1 MSNSNNKL
9 LPFLIVSLVIH
20 SIIILLISN
29 RDNHASIK
37 ILQRKPIIINL
48 ASSAP
53 QSSQKEIAQSSKIT
67 SKQESG
73 EQTILK
79 KSIKQKN
86 NTVKPSSNP
95 IQRIDRQNQD
105 LNPNEISAVANKENS
120 NRSKGRSSVVNS
132 KLESNK
138 TTNQATSNPSKTSN
152 TKTSNQQSSN
162 NNTNAVI
169 KMNKEKPQRVVK
181 CLSCPKPKYP
191 KRALQQ
197 GVEGE
202 PKVLITIND
211 NGRVQSVELKRSS
224 GNAEI
229 DRAALEASRRSLFQ
243 AIPGGAKVPISY
255 SIVLRGSRKHQK
267 AVKERENQKIILNM
281 K

>member
-9 LPFLIVSLVIH
+9 SPFLIISIIIH
-20 SIIILLISN
+20 SIIVLLISN

-37 ILQRKPIIINL
+37 ILQRKPISINL

-53 QSSQKEIAQSSKIT
+53 QSSQKEIEQSSKIT
-67 SKQESG
+67 SNQESG
-73 EQTILK
+73 EQTIPK
-79 KSIKQKN
+79 KSIQQKN
-86 NTVKPSSNP
+86 NMIKPSSNP
-95 IQRIDRQNQD
+95 IQRIDRQKQN
-105 LNPNEISAVANKENS
+105 LNRNEISAVANKENS

-132 KLESNK
+132 TLESNE
-138 TTNQATSNPSKTSN
+138 TINQATSNPSKTE
-152 TKTSNQQSSN
+152 TSNQQSSS

-211 NGRVQSVELKRSS
+211 NGRVQAVELKRSS
-224 GNAEI
+224 GNSEI

-243 AIPGGAKVPISY
+243 AIPGGAKIPISY

>member
-20 SIIILLISN
+20 SIIILLMSN

-95 IQRIDRQNQD
+95 IQRIDRQKQN

-120 NRSKGRSSVVNS
+120 NRSKGRSSVVNR
-132 KLESNK
+132 KLESNE
-138 TTNQATSNPSKTSN
+138 TINQATSNPSKT
-152 TKTSNQQSSN
+152 KTNNQQSSN

>member
-9 LPFLIVSLVIH
+9 LPFLII
-20 SIIILLISN
+20 SIIIHSVIVLLISN

-53 QSSQKEIAQSSKIT
+53 QSSQKEFEQSSKIT

-73 EQTILK
+73 EQTIPK
-79 KSIKQKN
+79 KSIQQKN
-86 NTVKPSSNP
+86 NTVKPPSNP
-95 IQRIDRQNQD
+95 IQRIERQKQN

-132 KLESNK
+132 KLESNE
-138 TTNQATSNPSKTSN
+138 TINQATSNPSKTE
-152 TKTSNQQSSN
+152 TSNQKSSN

-211 NGRVQSVELKRSS
+211 NGRVQAVELKRSS
-224 GNAEI
+224 GNSEI

>member
-20 SIIILLISN
+20 SIIILLMSN

-132 KLESNK
+132 KLEINE
-138 TTNQATSNPSKTSN
+138 TMNQATSNPSKK
-152 TKTSNQQSSN
+152 KTSNQQSSS

-191 KRALQQ
+191 RRALQQ

>member
-95 IQRIDRQNQD
+95 IQRIDRQKQN
-105 LNPNEISAVANKENS
+105 LNPNEISAIANKENS

-132 KLESNK
+132 KLESNE
-138 TTNQATSNPSKTSN
+138 TINQATSNPSKT
-152 TKTSNQQSSN
+152 KTNNQQSSN

>member
-9 LPFLIVSLVIH
+9 LPFLII
-20 SIIILLISN
+20 SIIIHSVIVLLISN

-53 QSSQKEIAQSSKIT
+53 QSSQKEIEQSSKIT

-73 EQTILK
+73 EQTIPK
-79 KSIKQKN
+79 KSIQQKN

-95 IQRIDRQNQD
+95 IQRIDRQKQN

-132 KLESNK
+132 KLESNE
-138 TTNQATSNPSKTSN
+138 TINQATSNPSKT
-152 TKTSNQQSSN
+152 KTNNQQSSN

-211 NGRVQSVELKRSS
+211 NGRVQAVELKRSS
-224 GNAEI
+224 GNSEI

>member
-9 LPFLIVSLVIH
+9 LPFLII
-20 SIIILLISN
+20 SIIIHSVVVFLISN

-37 ILQRKPIIINL
+37 ILQRKPISINL

-67 SKQESG
+67 SNQESSK
-73 EQTILK
+73 QTIPEK
-79 KSIKQKN
+79 RIQQKN

-95 IQRIDRQNQD
+95 IQRIDRQKQN

-132 KLESNK
+132 KLESNE
-138 TTNQATSNPSKTSN
+138 TINQATSKT
-152 TKTSNQQSSN
+152 KISNQQLSN

-211 NGRVQSVELKRSS
+211 NGRVQAVELKRSS

-255 SIVLRGSRKHQK
+255 SIVLRGSRKHQR

>member
-9 LPFLIVSLVIH
+9 LPFLII
-20 SIIILLISN
+20 SIIIHSVIVLLISN

-53 QSSQKEIAQSSKIT
+53 QSSQKEIEQSSKII
-67 SKQESG
+67 SNQESD
-73 EQTILK
+73 EQTIPK
-79 KSIKQKN
+79 KSIQQKI

-95 IQRIDRQNQD
+95 IQRIDRQKQN
-105 LNPNEISAVANKENS
+105 LNPNEISAIANKENS

-132 KLESNK
+132 KLESNE
-138 TTNQATSNPSKTSN
+138 TMNQAKSNPSKTE
-152 TKTSNQQSSN
+152 TSNQKSSN

-211 NGRVQSVELKRSS
+211 NGRVQAVELKRSS
-224 GNAEI
+224 GNSEI

>member
-9 LPFLIVSLVIH
+9 SPFLIISIIIH
-20 SIIILLISN
+20 SIIVLLISN

-37 ILQRKPIIINL
+37 ILQRKPISINL

-53 QSSQKEIAQSSKIT
+53 QSSQKEIEQSSKIT
-67 SKQESG
+67 SNQESG
-73 EQTILK
+73 EQTIPK
-79 KSIKQKN
+79 KSIQQKN
-86 NTVKPSSNP
+86 NMIKPSSNP
-95 IQRIDRQNQD
+95 IQRIDRQKQN
-105 LNPNEISAVANKENS
+105 LNRNEISAVANKENS

-132 KLESNK
+132 TLESNE
-138 TTNQATSNPSKTSN
+138 TINQATSNPSKTE
-152 TKTSNQQSSN
+152 TSNQQSSS

-211 NGRVQSVELKRSS
+211 NGRVQAVELKRSS
-224 GNAEI
+224 GNSEI

-243 AIPGGAKVPISY
+243 AIPGGAKIPISY

-267 AVKERENQKIILNM
+267 AVEERENQKIILNM

>member
-1 MSNSNNKL
+1 MNNSINKL
-9 LPFLIVSLVIH
+9 LPFIVI
-20 SIIILLISN
+20 SIIIHSVVVFLISN
-29 RDNHASIK
+29 RDNRASIK

-73 EQTILK
+73 EQTTPK
-79 KSIKQKN
+79 KSIQQKN
-86 NTVKPSSNP
+86 NMVKPSSNP
-95 IQRIDRQNQD
+95 IQRIDRQKQD
-105 LNPNEISAVANKENS
+105 LNPNEISAVTNKENS

-132 KLESNK
+132 KLESNE
-138 TTNQATSNPSKTSN
+138 TINQATSNPSKT
-152 TKTSNQQSSN
+152 KTNNQQSSN

-169 KMNKEKPQRVVK
+169 KMNKKKPQRVVK

-211 NGRVQSVELKRSS
+211 NGRVQAVELKRSS

>member
-9 LPFLIVSLVIH
+9 LPFLII
-20 SIIILLISN
+20 SIIIHSVVVFLISN

-37 ILQRKPIIINL
+37 ILQRKPISINL

-67 SKQESG
+67 SNQESSK
-73 EQTILK
+73 QTIPEK
-79 KSIKQKN
+79 RIQQKN

-95 IQRIDRQNQD
+95 IQRIDRQKQN

-132 KLESNK
+132 KLESNE
-138 TTNQATSNPSKTSN
+138 TINQATSKT
-152 TKTSNQQSSN
+152 KISNQQLSN

-211 NGRVQSVELKRSS
+211 NGRVQAVELKRSS
-224 GNAEI
+224 GNSEI

-255 SIVLRGSRKHQK
+255 SIVLRGSRKHQR

>member
-9 LPFLIVSLVIH
+9 LPFLII
-20 SIIILLISN
+20 SIIIHSVIVLLISN

-53 QSSQKEIAQSSKIT
+53 QSSQKEIEQSSKIT
-67 SKQESG
+67 SNQESG
-73 EQTILK
+73 EQTIPK
-79 KSIKQKN
+79 KSIQQKN
-86 NTVKPSSNP
+86 NTVKPPSNP
-95 IQRIDRQNQD
+95 IQRIERQKQN

-132 KLESNK
+132 KLESNE
-138 TTNQATSNPSKTSN
+138 TINQATSNPSKTE
-152 TKTSNQQSSN
+152 TSNQQSSN

-181 CLSCPKPKYP
+181 CISCPKPKYP

-211 NGRVQSVELKRSS
+211 NGRVQAVELKRSS
-224 GNAEI
+224 GNSEI

>member
-9 LPFLIVSLVIH
+9 LPFLII
-20 SIIILLISN
+20 SIIIHSAIVLLISN

-132 KLESNK
+132 KLESNE
-138 TTNQATSNPSKTSN
+138 TTNQATSNPSKT
-152 TKTSNQQSSN
+152 KISNQQSSN

-191 KRALQQ
+191 RRALQQ

>member
-9 LPFLIVSLVIH
+9 LPFLII
-20 SIIILLISN
+20 SIIIHSVIVLLISN

-53 QSSQKEIAQSSKIT
+53 QSSQKEIEQSSKIT

-73 EQTILK
+73 EQTIPK
-79 KSIKQKN
+79 KSIQQKN
-86 NTVKPSSNP
+86 NTVKPPSNP
-95 IQRIDRQNQD
+95 IQRIERQKQN

-132 KLESNK
+132 KLESNE
-138 TTNQATSNPSKTSN
+138 TMNQATSNPSKTE
-152 TKTSNQQSSN
+152 TSNQQSSN

-211 NGRVQSVELKRSS
+211 NGRVQAVELKRSS
-224 GNAEI
+224 GNSEI

>member
-1 MSNSNNKL
+1 MSNSSNKL
-9 LPFLIVSLVIH
+9 LPFLIISIVIH
-20 SIIILLISN
+20 SVIVLLISH
-29 RDNHASIK
+29 RDNHASIQ

-48 ASSAP
+48 ALSAP
-53 QSSQKEIAQSSKIT
+53 QSSQKEIAQLSKIT

-73 EQTILK
+73 EQTIPK
-79 KSIKQKN
+79 KSIQQKN
-86 NTVKPSSNP
+86 NTVKPSSNL
-95 IQRIDRQNQD
+95 IQRIDRQKQN

-132 KLESNK
+132 KLESNE
-138 TTNQATSNPSKTSN
+138 TINQATSKT
-152 TKTSNQQSSN
+152 KISNQQLSN

-211 NGRVQSVELKRSS
+211 NGRVQAVELKRSS

-267 AVKERENQKIILNM
+267 AVKGRENQKIILNM

>member
-120 NRSKGRSSVVNS
+120 NRSKGRSSVVNR
-132 KLESNK
+132 KLESNE
-138 TTNQATSNPSKTSN
+138 TINQATSN
-152 TKTSNQQSSN
+152 TKTSN

-191 KRALQQ
+191 RRALQQ

-267 AVKERENQKIILNM
+267 AVKERENQEIILNM

>member
-9 LPFLIVSLVIH
+9 LPFLII
-20 SIIILLISN
+20 SIIIHSAIVLLISN

-53 QSSQKEIAQSSKIT
+53 QSSQKEFEQSSKIT

-73 EQTILK
+73 EQTIPK
-79 KSIKQKN
+79 KSIQQKN

-95 IQRIDRQNQD
+95 IQRIERQKQN

-132 KLESNK
+132 KLEINE
-138 TTNQATSNPSKTSN
+138 TMNQATSNPSKK
-152 TKTSNQQSSN
+152 KTSNQQSSS

-211 NGRVQSVELKRSS
+211 NGRVQAVELKRSS
-224 GNAEI
+224 GNSEI

>member
-132 KLESNK
+132 KLESNE
-138 TTNQATSNPSKTSN
+138 TINQATSKT
-152 TKTSNQQSSN
+152 KISNQQSSN

-191 KRALQQ
+191 RRALQQ

>member
-9 LPFLIVSLVIH
+9 LPFLII
-20 SIIILLISN
+20 SIIIHSVIVLLISN

-53 QSSQKEIAQSSKIT
+53 QSSQKEFEQSSKIT

-73 EQTILK
+73 EQTIPK
-79 KSIKQKN
+79 KSIQQKN
-86 NTVKPSSNP
+86 NTVKPPSNP
-95 IQRIDRQNQD
+95 IQRIERQKQN

-132 KLESNK
+132 KLESNE
-138 TTNQATSNPSKTSN
+138 TMNQATSNPSKTE
-152 TKTSNQQSSN
+152 TSNQQSSN

-211 NGRVQSVELKRSS
+211 NGRVQAVELKRSS
-224 GNAEI
+224 GNSEI

>member
-20 SIIILLISN
+20 SIIILLMSN

-53 QSSQKEIAQSSKIT
+53 QSSRKEIAQLSKIT

-73 EQTILK
+73 EQTIPK
-79 KSIKQKN
+79 KSIQQKN

-95 IQRIDRQNQD
+95 IQRIDRQKQN
-105 LNPNEISAVANKENS
+105 LNPNEISAIANKENS

-132 KLESNK
+132 KLESNE
-138 TTNQATSNPSKTSN
+138 TINQATSNPSKT
-152 TKTSNQQSSN
+152 KTNNQQSSN

-211 NGRVQSVELKRSS
+211 NGRVQAVELKRSS

-229 DRAALEASRRSLFQ
+229 DNAALVASRRSLFQ

>member
-120 NRSKGRSSVVNS
+120 NRSKGRSSVVNR
-132 KLESNK
+132 KLESNE
-138 TTNQATSNPSKTSN
+138 TINQATSNPSN

-191 KRALQQ
+191 RRALQQ

-211 NGRVQSVELKRSS
+211 NGRVQAVELKRSS
-224 GNAEI
+224 GNSEI

-267 AVKERENQKIILNM
+267 AVKERENQEIILNM

>member
-9 LPFLIVSLVIH
+9 LPFLII
-20 SIIILLISN
+20 SIIIHSVIVLLISN

-53 QSSQKEIAQSSKIT
+53 QSSQKEIEQSSKIT
-67 SKQESG
+67 SNQESG
-73 EQTILK
+73 EQTIPK
-79 KSIKQKN
+79 KSIQQKN
-86 NTVKPSSNP
+86 NTVKPPSNP
-95 IQRIDRQNQD
+95 IQRIERQKQN

-120 NRSKGRSSVVNS
+120 NRSKGSSSVVNS
-132 KLESNK
+132 KLESNE
-138 TTNQATSNPSKTSN
+138 TMNQAKSNPSKTE
-152 TKTSNQQSSN
+152 TSNQKSSN

-267 AVKERENQKIILNM
+267 AVKERENQKIILNI

>member
-9 LPFLIVSLVIH
+9 LPFLIVSIVIH
-20 SIIILLISN
+20 SVIVLLISH

-48 ASSAP
+48 ALSAP
-53 QSSQKEIAQSSKIT
+53 QSSQKEIAQLSKIT

-73 EQTILK
+73 EQTIPK
-79 KSIKQKN
+79 KSIQQKN

-95 IQRIDRQNQD
+95 IQRIDRQKQN

-132 KLESNK
+132 KLESNE
-138 TTNQATSNPSKTSN
+138 TINQATSKT
-152 TKTSNQQSSN
+152 KISNQQLSN

-211 NGRVQSVELKRSS
+211 NGRVQAVELKRSS

>member
-20 SIIILLISN
+20 SIIILLMSN

-120 NRSKGRSSVVNS
+120 NRSKGRSSVINR
-132 KLESNK
+132 KLESNE
-138 TTNQATSNPSKTSN
+138 TINQATSNPSN

-191 KRALQQ
+191 RRALQQ

>member
-9 LPFLIVSLVIH
+9 LPFLII
-20 SIIILLISN
+20 SIIIHSVIVLLISN

-37 ILQRKPIIINL
+37 ILQRKPISINL

-53 QSSQKEIAQSSKIT
+53 QSSQKEIEQSSKIT
-67 SKQESG
+67 SNQESD
-73 EQTILK
+73 EQTIPK
-79 KSIKQKN
+79 KSIQQKN

-95 IQRIDRQNQD
+95 IQRIDRQKQN

-132 KLESNK
+132 KLESNE
-138 TTNQATSNPSKTSN
+138 TMNQAKSNPSKTE
-152 TKTSNQQSSN
+152 TSNQKSSN

-181 CLSCPKPKYP
+181 CISCPKPKYP

-211 NGRVQSVELKRSS
+211 NGRVQAVELKRSS
-224 GNAEI
+224 GNSEI

>member
-9 LPFLIVSLVIH
+9 LPFLIVSLFIH

-120 NRSKGRSSVVNS
+120 NRSKGRSSVVNR
-132 KLESNK
+132 KLESNE
-138 TTNQATSNPSKTSN
+138 TINQATSNPSKN
-152 TKTSNQQSSN
+152 KTSNQQSSN
-162 NNTNAVI
+162 NNTNAVVNI
-169 KMNKEKPQRVVK
+169 NKEKPQRVVK

-211 NGRVQSVELKRSS
+211 NGRVQAVELKRSS
-224 GNAEI
+224 GNSEI

>member
-9 LPFLIVSLVIH
+9 LPFLII
-20 SIIILLISN
+20 SIIIHSVIVLLISN

-53 QSSQKEIAQSSKIT
+53 QSSQKEIEQSSKIT
-67 SKQESG
+67 SNQESG
-73 EQTILK
+73 EQTIPK
-79 KSIKQKN
+79 KSIQQKN
-86 NTVKPSSNP
+86 NMVKPPSNP
-95 IQRIDRQNQD
+95 IQRIERQKQN

-132 KLESNK
+132 KLESNE
-138 TTNQATSNPSKTSN
+138 TMNQAKSNPSKTE
-152 TKTSNQQSSN
+152 TSNQQSSN

-211 NGRVQSVELKRSS
+211 NGRVQAVELKRSS
-224 GNAEI
+224 GNSEI

>member
-9 LPFLIVSLVIH
+9 LPFLII
-20 SIIILLISN
+20 SIIIHSVIVLLISN

-53 QSSQKEIAQSSKIT
+53 QSSQKEIEQSSKIT
-67 SKQESG
+67 SNQESG
-73 EQTILK
+73 EQTIPK
-79 KSIKQKN
+79 KSIQQKN
-86 NTVKPSSNP
+86 NMVKPPSNP
-95 IQRIDRQNQD
+95 IQRIERQKQN

-132 KLESNK
+132 KLESNE
-138 TTNQATSNPSKTSN
+138 TMNQAKSNPSKTE
-152 TKTSNQQSSN
+152 TSNQQSSN

-181 CLSCPKPKYP
+181 CISCPKPKYP

-211 NGRVQSVELKRSS
+211 NGRVQAVELKRSS
-224 GNAEI
+224 GNSEI

>member
-9 LPFLIVSLVIH
+9 LPFLIISLVIH

-120 NRSKGRSSVVNS
+120 NRSKGRSSVVNR
-132 KLESNK
+132 KLESNE
-138 TTNQATSNPSKTSN
+138 TINQATSNPSKK
-152 TKTSNQQSSN
+152 KTSNQQSSN

-191 KRALQQ
+191 RRALQQ

>member
-9 LPFLIVSLVIH
+9 LPFLIVSIVIH
-20 SIIILLISN
+20 SVIVLLISH

-48 ASSAP
+48 ALSAP
-53 QSSQKEIAQSSKIT
+53 QSSQKEIAQLSKIT

-73 EQTILK
+73 EQTIPK
-79 KSIKQKN
+79 KSIQQKN
-86 NTVKPSSNP
+86 NTVKPSSNL
-95 IQRIDRQNQD
+95 IQRIDRQKQN

-132 KLESNK
+132 KLESNE
-138 TTNQATSNPSKTSN
+138 TINQATNKT
-152 TKTSNQQSSN
+152 KISNQQLSN

-211 NGRVQSVELKRSS
+211 NGRVQAVELKRSS

>member
-20 SIIILLISN
+20 SIIILLMSN

-95 IQRIDRQNQD
+95 LQRIDRQNQD

-138 TTNQATSNPSKTSN
+138 TTNQATSNPSK

-211 NGRVQSVELKRSS
+211 NGRVQAVELKRSS
-224 GNAEI
+224 GNSEI

>member
-9 LPFLIVSLVIH
+9 LPFLII
-20 SIIILLISN
+20 SIIIHSVIVLLISN

-53 QSSQKEIAQSSKIT
+53 QSSQKEIEQSSKIT

-73 EQTILK
+73 EQTIPK
-79 KSIKQKN
+79 KSIQQKN
-86 NTVKPSSNP
+86 NMVKPPSNP
-95 IQRIDRQNQD
+95 IQRIERQKQN

-132 KLESNK
+132 KLESNE
-138 TTNQATSNPSKTSN
+138 TMNQAKSNPSKTE
-152 TKTSNQQSSN
+152 TSNQQSSN

-211 NGRVQSVELKRSS
+211 NGRVQSVDLKRSS
-224 GNAEI
+224 GNSEI

>member
-9 LPFLIVSLVIH
+9 LPFLII
-20 SIIILLISN
+20 SIIIHSVIVLLISN

-48 ASSAP
+48 ASSAH
-53 QSSQKEIAQSSKIT
+53 QSSQKEIEQSSKIT

-73 EQTILK
+73 EQTIPK
-79 KSIKQKN
+79 KSIQQKN
-86 NTVKPSSNP
+86 NTVKPPSNP
-95 IQRIDRQNQD
+95 IQRIERQKQN

-132 KLESNK
+132 KLESNE
-138 TTNQATSNPSKTSN
+138 TMNQAKSNPSKTE
-152 TKTSNQQSSN
+152 TSNQQSSN

-211 NGRVQSVELKRSS
+211 NGRVQAVELKRSS
-224 GNAEI
+224 GNSEI

>member
-9 LPFLIVSLVIH
+9 LPFLII
-20 SIIILLISN
+20 SIIIHSVIVLLISN

-53 QSSQKEIAQSSKIT
+53 QSSQKEIEQSSKIT
-67 SKQESG
+67 SNQESG
-73 EQTILK
+73 EQTIPK

-86 NTVKPSSNP
+86 NMVKPPSNP
-95 IQRIDRQNQD
+95 IQRIERQKQN

-132 KLESNK
+132 KLESNE
-138 TTNQATSNPSKTSN
+138 TMNQAKSNPSKTE
-152 TKTSNQQSSN
+152 TSNQQSSN

-211 NGRVQSVELKRSS
+211 NGRVQAVELKRSS
-224 GNAEI
+224 GNSEI

>member
-20 SIIILLISN
+20 SIIILLMSN

-95 IQRIDRQNQD
+95 LQRIDRQNQD

-138 TTNQATSNPSKTSN
+138 TTNQATSNPSKRRI
-152 TKTSNQQSSN
+152 SNQQSSN

-211 NGRVQSVELKRSS
+211 NGRVQAVELKRSS
-224 GNAEI
+224 GNSEI

>member
-132 KLESNK
+132 KLEINE
-138 TTNQATSNPSKTSN
+138 TMNQATSNPSKK
-152 TKTSNQQSSN
+152 KTSNQQSSS

-211 NGRVQSVELKRSS
+211 NGQVQAVELKRYS
-224 GNAEI
+224 GNTEI

-267 AVKERENQKIILNM
+267 AVKERENQKIILNI

>member
-9 LPFLIVSLVIH
+9 LPFLIVSIVIH
-20 SIIILLISN
+20 SVIVLLISH

-48 ASSAP
+48 ALSAP
-53 QSSQKEIAQSSKIT
+53 QSSQKEIAQLSKIT

-73 EQTILK
+73 EQTIPK
-79 KSIKQKN
+79 KSIQQKN
-86 NTVKPSSNP
+86 NTVKPSSNL
-95 IQRIDRQNQD
+95 IQRIDRQKQN

-132 KLESNK
+132 KLESNE
-138 TTNQATSNPSKTSN
+138 TINQATSNPSKT
-152 TKTSNQQSSN
+152 KTNNQQSSN

-169 KMNKEKPQRVVK
+169 KINKEKPQRVVK

-211 NGRVQSVELKRSS
+211 NGRVQAVELKRSS

>member
-9 LPFLIVSLVIH
+9 LPFLII
-20 SIIILLISN
+20 SIIIHSVIVLLISN

-53 QSSQKEIAQSSKIT
+53 QSSQKEIEQSSKIT
-67 SKQESG
+67 SNQESG
-73 EQTILK
+73 EQTIPK
-79 KSIKQKN
+79 KSIQQKN
-86 NTVKPSSNP
+86 NTVKPPSNP
-95 IQRIDRQNQD
+95 IQRIERQKQN

-120 NRSKGRSSVVNS
+120 NRSKGSSSVVNS
-132 KLESNK
+132 KLESNE
-138 TTNQATSNPSKTSN
+138 TINQATSNPSKTE
-152 TKTSNQQSSN
+152 TSNQQSSN

-211 NGRVQSVELKRSS
+211 NGRVQAVELKRSS
-224 GNAEI
+224 GNSEI

-267 AVKERENQKIILNM
+267 AVKERENQKIILNI

>member
-1 MSNSNNKL
+1 M
-9 LPFLIVSLVIH
+9 
-20 SIIILLISN
+20 
-29 RDNHASIK
+29 
-37 ILQRKPIIINL
+37 
-48 ASSAP
+48 SAP
-53 QSSQKEIAQSSKIT
+53 QSSQKEIAQLSKIT

-73 EQTILK
+73 EQTIPK
-79 KSIKQKN
+79 KSIQQKN
-86 NTVKPSSNP
+86 NTVKPSSNL
-95 IQRIDRQNQD
+95 IQRIDRQKQN

-132 KLESNK
+132 KLESNE
-138 TTNQATSNPSKTSN
+138 TINQATNKT
-152 TKTSNQQSSN
+152 KISNQQLSN

-211 NGRVQSVELKRSS
+211 NGRVQAVELKRSS
-224 GNAEI
+224 GNSEI

>member
-9 LPFLIVSLVIH
+9 LPFLII
-20 SIIILLISN
+20 SIIIHSVIVLLISN

-120 NRSKGRSSVVNS
+120 NRSKGRSSVVNR
-132 KLESNK
+132 KLESNE
-138 TTNQATSNPSKTSN
+138 TINQATSNTSN

-181 CLSCPKPKYP
+181 CISCPKPKYP
-191 KRALQQ
+191 RRALQQ

-224 GNAEI
+224 GNSEI